1 MQKKIKNLFLVH
13 WPVKFGVQTFNSC
26 SQQTHVLLT
35 RTDNQNVDQSK
46 SHQGSHSQK
55 NKILHTRA
63 NPCKLDPLAPSASGK
78 PLLHVYIN
86 TIYVKLCSGSM
97 EANHPTFFSLAVLPQ
112 GCMVCFI
119 IPGITPT
126 LHRFTQAYSPLHNA
140 FKLIFEQTDHST
152 KKKAPCK
159 WVLLKQE
166 SFYMT
171 SLQKIPQL
179 NVNIFLVNGS
189 NLQSLS
195 WVSAY
200 LI

>member
-1 MQKKIKNLFLVH
+1 MQGCKKKIKNLFLVH

-97 EANHPTFFSLAVLPQ
+97 EANHPTFFFSGCVASGLYGVFHYTWYNTNTSQIHSSIFATPQ
-112 GCMVCFI
+112 CI
-119 IPGITPT
+119 
-126 LHRFTQAYSPLHNA
+126 
-140 FKLIFEQTDHST
+140 QTH
-152 KKKAPCK
+152 
-159 WVLLKQE
+159 
-166 SFYMT
+166 F
-171 SLQKIPQL
+171 
-179 NVNIFLVNGS
+179 
-189 NLQSLS
+189 
-195 WVSAY
+195 
-200 LI
+200 